1 MFEISRPELL
11 NRIGNNI
18 IPFNYI
24 NNSDIQKEI
33 VKSNFKRIKDD
44 FEDRFKPKNF
54 SLQFSD
60 LVIDYIVKKNGEKIA
75 EFGGRSVTTSI
86 EDEVMKELSKKVL
99 LAEYNG
105 ATNTTFFVGIDDDQ
119 IRVNTT

>member
-1 MFEISRPELL
+1 MIIRK
-11 NRIGNNI
+11 RIGNNI

-24 NNSDIQKEI
+24 KNSDIQKDI
-33 VKSNFKRIKDD
+33 VKSNLKRIKEE
-44 FEDRFKPKNF
+44 FEDRFKQKHY

-60 LVIDYIVKKNGEKIA
+60 LVIEYIVTKNADRIA

-99 LAEYNG
+99 MAEYYGSTN
-105 ATNTTFFVGIDDDQ
+105 ATFTIDVDNSQ
-119 IRVNTT
+119 IRVNST